1 MASSLDLRFDVVSN
15 MGGTCFVRLI
25 FTNKGSSTI
34 RSSGWKIYFNALR
47 KMSQN
52 TDPFGSASRSQMTVI
67 HRNGYLH
74 ELTPTQYFP
83 NLLPD
88 RRVEVD
94 LSASGVIVAKTDVM
108 PNWYVVAGDLEP
120 RILESTK
127 GESLK
132 FVGPFNSASK
142 WKRSAQDLYDPFTP
156 EKRFEINDIA
166 DLKSPGQLII
176 PTPLVLKY
184 VSKSKRVDFNEG
196 KWNIVAERCLDIEAQ
211 YLAGMFLRNV
221 LHCLGAGLIV
231 SVTSDT
237 VSNVPQSGYC
247 LSFRR
252 KAQDT
257 TDHNCNTVMQV
268 Y

>member
-15 MGGTCFVRLI
+15 MGGTCFVRLT

-52 TDPFGSASRSQMTVI
+52 TDSFGSSRSKMTVI
-67 HRNGYLH
+67 HINGYLH

-88 RRVEVD
+88 RKVEVD

-108 PNWYVVAGDLEP
+108 PNWYVVAGGLEP
-120 RILESTK
+120 RILESTE

-156 EKRFEINDIA
+156 EKRFEINEIA
-166 DLKSPGQLII
+166 DLKRPGQLII
-176 PTPLVLKY
+176 PTPLFLKY
-184 VSKSKRVDFNEG
+184 VSKSQRVDFNEG
-196 KWNIVAERCLDIEAQ
+196 KWNIVADRCLDIEAQ

-221 LHCLGAGLIV
+221 LHCLGTGLIV
-231 SVTSDT
+231 SVTSDMI
-237 VSNVPQSGYC
+237 SNVKQSGYC
-247 LSFRR
+247 LSSCR

-257 TDHNCNTVMQV
+257 TGQNCNTVMQG